1 MEIAVDTNCALK
13 SNKYMSIKKAIIIL
27 VIIAVVGII
36 AVLVFTNGSEDVTYK
51 TVKAELGNIIQT
63 VSETGTVKADK
74 EIDLNFLNSGRIA
87 QILVSV
93 GNMVVKDQLLAELEH
108 KDLDIKKQEAEA
120 NLQISRENLNKLLAG
135 ATSHDITV
143 VRAGEAQAKAAYEST
158 KIELEKTKNSVDES
172 IRQAEKTLADLVS
185 PLSSNLTPTEQ
196 AVATAETNL
205 NNTKA
210 SYQNALDD
218 AIETALTTAEEKN
231 TIANNA
237 LDAIDRVLTD
247 EDAKDQLSKSNPDHK
262 IATEGDYNEA
272 QALLIG
278 ASNSLAVA
286 KASNTSSRVLNAQE
300 NTIFLLNKV
309 FSGLNNCFSA
319 LEHSITSS
327 AFTQAE
333 LDAFKVTISTQQT
346 AIATAISTIQG
357 NKQTLAD
364 AILNYETKVAEMA
377 DALATAIANYE
388 KAVLDAKNS
397 LATAQLSGDSL
408 VIAGE
413 SKVNTSHEAWLVAQ
427 AKLDQ
432 ILAPASR
439 YDVSLNQARVKQTEA
454 ALNNIIELLE
464 HSKIYAPIDGT
475 ITRAD
480 YEKGEQVS
488 AGMGAA
494 ISMLGKNDYEI
505 EVLISEADIAKI
517 EIKDLAEITL
527 DAYGE
532 DIKLNGE
539 VFFIE
544 PAETVVQDVIYYKVL
559 ISFDPLEYGVKS
571 GMTAN
576 IILTTAM
583 KNDVIIIP
591 SRAVI
596 NRNGSGKYVRILQ
609 GKNVDERSIVLGLRG
624 DEGMVEVLDGI
635 KAGETVVTSI
645 INSK

>member
-1 MEIAVDTNCALK
+1 
-13 SNKYMSIKKAIIIL
+13 MSIKKAIIIL

>member
-1 MEIAVDTNCALK
+1 
-13 SNKYMSIKKAIIIL
+13 MSIKKAIIVL

-36 AVLVFTNGSEDVTYK
+36 AVLAFSGGSEDVTYK
-51 TVKAELGNIIQT
+51 TAKAELGDIIQT

-87 QILVSV
+87 QILIKIGDTVLK
-93 GNMVVKDQLLAELEH
+93 GQLLAELEH

-120 NLQISRENLNKLLAG
+120 NLQVARENLNKLLAG
-135 ATSHDITV
+135 ATSQDITV
-143 VRAGEAQAKAAYEST
+143 VRAGQAQAKAAYEST
-158 KIELEKTKNSVDES
+158 KIELEKTRSSVDES
-172 IRQAEKTLADLVS
+172 IRQAKKTLADLVS

-196 AVATAETNL
+196 AVATAKTNL
-205 NNTKA
+205 SNTSA
-210 SYQNALDD
+210 TYQNALDD

-237 LDAIDRVLTD
+237 LDAINRVLTD
-247 EDAKDQLSKSNPDHK
+247 EDAKDQLSKSNPDYK

-272 QALLIG
+272 QILLAG
-278 ASNSLAVA
+278 AGNSLAVA

-333 LDAFKVTISTQQT
+333 LDAFKVTISTQQI

-364 AILNYETKVAEMA
+364 AILNYKTKVAEMA
-377 DALATAIANYE
+377 DALTAAIANYE
-388 KAVLDAKNS
+388 KAVLDAKNA
-397 LATAQLSGDSL
+397 LTTAQLSGDSL

-413 SKVNTSHEAWLVAQ
+413 SKVNTSNEVWLVAI

-464 HSKIYAPIDGT
+464 HSKIYAPINGT

-480 YEKGEQVS
+480 YEKGEQVN
-488 AGMGAA
+488 AGEGAA
-494 ISMLGKNDYEI
+494 ISMLGQNDYEI

-517 EIKDLAEITL
+517 EIKDLAKITL

-544 PAETVVQDVIYYKVL
+544 PAETVVQDVIYYKIL
-559 ISFDPLEYGVKS
+559 ISFDPLQYAIKS

-576 IILTTAM
+576 ITLTTAE
-583 KNDVIIIP
+583 KSNIIIIP

-596 NRNGSGKYVRILQ
+596 SKDGAGKFVRILIN
-609 GKNVDERSIVLGLRG
+609 KNIDERSVVLGLRG
-624 DEGMVEVLDGI
+624 DEGMVEVLDGV

-645 INSK
+645 INEK

>member
-1 MEIAVDTNCALK
+1 M
-13 SNKYMSIKKAIIIL
+13 
-27 VIIAVVGII
+27 
-36 AVLVFTNGSEDVTYK
+36 
-51 TVKAELGNIIQT
+51 
-63 VSETGTVKADK
+63 
-74 EIDLNFLNSGRIA
+74 
-87 QILVSV
+87 
-93 GNMVVKDQLLAELEH
+93 
-108 KDLDIKKQEAEA
+108 
-120 NLQISRENLNKLLAG
+120 
-135 ATSHDITV
+135 
-143 VRAGEAQAKAAYEST
+143 
-158 KIELEKTKNSVDES
+158 
-172 IRQAEKTLADLVS
+172 
-185 PLSSNLTPTEQ
+185 
-196 AVATAETNL
+196 
-205 NNTKA
+205 
-210 SYQNALDD
+210 
-218 AIETALTTAEEKN
+218 
-231 TIANNA
+231 
-237 LDAIDRVLTD
+237 LTD

-333 LDAFKVTISTQQT
+333 LDAFKVTISTQQI

-364 AILNYETKVAEMA
+364 AILNYKTKVAEMA
-377 DALATAIANYE
+377 DALTAAIANYE
-388 KAVLDAKNS
+388 KAVLDAKNA
-397 LATAQLSGDSL
+397 LTTAQLSGDSL

-413 SKVNTSHEAWLVAQ
+413 SKVNTSNEVWLVAI

-464 HSKIYAPIDGT
+464 HSKIYAPINGT

-480 YEKGEQVS
+480 YEKGEQVN
-488 AGMGAA
+488 AGEGAA
-494 ISMLGKNDYEI
+494 ISMLGQNDYEI

-517 EIKDLAEITL
+517 EIKDLAKITL

-544 PAETVVQDVIYYKVL
+544 PAETVVQDVIYYKIL
-559 ISFDPLEYGVKS
+559 ISFDPLQYAIKS

-576 IILTTAM
+576 ITLTTAE
-583 KNDVIIIP
+583 KSNIIIIP

-596 NRNGSGKYVRILQ
+596 SKDGAGKFVRILIN
-609 GKNVDERSIVLGLRG
+609 KNIDERSVVLGLRG
-624 DEGMVEVLDGI
+624 DEGMVEVLDGV

-645 INSK
+645 INEK